1 MLVVSVI
8 RQMSSAMAG
17 ASSRPC
23 KSRAAL
29 ATRPRQETHEP
40 PNMHVQLTD
49 RPGLPKVG
57 IEGRAAPTVRTFTG
71 SAARSLR
78 TLGSPPDAWSLG

>member
-1 MLVVSVI
+1 MWIVALVCTVVALGFSIMLVVQGRPAGFSV
-8 RQMSSAMAG
+8 
-17 ASSRPC
+17 
-23 KSRAAL
+23 
-29 ATRPRQETHEP
+29 TRQETHEP
-40 PNMHVQLTD
+40 PNMRMQLTD

-78 TLGSPPDAWSLG
+78 TLGSPRDAWSLG